1 MSLDIAKYP
10 TLALAENP
18 EELRMLPKKAC
29 RSYVM
34 NSGSICS
41 PVSAD
46 PAGILLPG

>member
-18 EELRMLPKKAC
+18 EELRMLPKIVC

-34 NSGSICS
+34 NYGSICS
-41 PVSAD
+41 RLSVVPV
-46 PAGILLPG
+46 GILLLG